1 MDQDALLRLLARFQ
15 SERVQ
20 YVLVGGQAVRLNGF
34 VRSTEDQDR
43 AQGQDRIDREALIRL
58 KQQL

>member
-15 SERVQ
+15 SERLQ

-34 VRSTEDQDR
+34 VRSTEDI
-43 AQGQDRIDREALIRL
+43 ADREALIRL